1 MIITGILGKKLGMTN
16 IFDEEGRFIPVTL
29 IEAGPCSVLGTRT
42 KKIAGYYA
50 VVLGYRDA
58 KASKVNKAQRK
69 WFEKLKVGPKRI
81 IKEMRMDNQPT
92 CKVGDTIGVNIF
104 KSGDYVDVTGVTIG
118 KGFQGGVKRW
128 NWHGGD
134 KGHGSMFHRAP
145 GSIGASSFPSRVFKG
160 QHLPGHMGRVKK
172 TIQNLEV
179 INVDEGKSLLTVKG
193 GVPGHKGTLLVVKY
207 AKKRPP
213 KDEGRGTK
221 DEGRGDAKEKS

>member
-1 MIITGILGKKLGMTN
+1 MIMTGILGKKIGMTN
-16 IFDEEGRFIPVTL
+16 IFDEDGRFIPVTL

-42 KKIAGYYA
+42 KKTAGYYA
-50 VVLGYRDA
+50 VVLGYRDV

-81 IKEMRMDNQPT
+81 IKEMRMDNQPA

-128 NWHGGD
+128 NWHGGGQ
-134 KGHGSMFHRAP
+134 GHGSMFHRAP

-160 QHLPGHMGRVKK
+160 QHLPGHMGNVKR
-172 TIQNLEV
+172 TIQNLKV
-179 INVDEGKSLLTVKG
+179 ISVDEKKKLLTVAG

-213 KDEGRGTK
+213 KDEARGTK